1 MERQRFER
9 LAAEAVDS
17 LPKQFREKM
26 DNVAIVVQ
34 YWPTGRQLA
43 GVGLRRRDQLLGLY
57 EGVPLTI
64 FGKNHSVMP
73 DKITIFQRPIELAY
87 RGDRRIVE
95 GIEKTVR
102 HEIAHHFGLSDARIY
117 DISRRRRRSEETE
130 GEDGG

>member
-1 MERQRFER
+1 V
-9 LAAEAVDS
+9 AEAVEA
-17 LPKQFREKM
+17 LPKQFMEKL

-43 GVGLRRRDQLLGLY
+43 AVGLRRRDQLLGLY
-57 EGVPLTI
+57 EGVPLTA
-64 FGKNHSVMP
+64 FGKNHAVMP

-87 RGDRRIVE
+87 RGERSIVA
-95 GIEKTVR
+95 GIEETVR

-117 DISRRRRRSEETE
+117 DISRRRRGSKAVE